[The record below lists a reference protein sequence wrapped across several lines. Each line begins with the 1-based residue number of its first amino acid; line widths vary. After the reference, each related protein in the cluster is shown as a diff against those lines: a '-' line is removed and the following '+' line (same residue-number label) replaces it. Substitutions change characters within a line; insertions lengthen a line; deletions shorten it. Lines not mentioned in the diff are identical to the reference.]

1 MASDTAS
8 TRQCV
13 NDRLDLRSV
22 YLREASIISPF
33 FTCNLPLYR
42 EIRSTRRSCAIF
54 NIDAATRTDS
64 GRCDRRS
71 ADSLR
76 WGLVPGIQL
85 FVIQLLIIEHV
96 VIQFLG
102 IQFLIIQLVVIQLV
116 VIQFLGI
123 QFLGFRRGV
132 DGIG

>member
-1 MASDTAS
+1 
-8 TRQCV
+8 
-13 NDRLDLRSV
+13 
-22 YLREASIISPF
+22 
-33 FTCNLPLYR
+33 LYR
-42 EIRSTRRSCAIF
+42 YIRSTRRLCGIF
-54 NIDAATRTDS
+54 DIDATTRTDS

-85 FVIQLLIIEHV
+85 FVVQLLIIEHV

-116 VIQFLGI
+116 VIQLVVIQFLGI